1 MRNFYFINYDQSI
14 PLLNTST
21 GVNHE
26 NMLRLLTKL
35 YEAPNRSRN
44 TVWADNF
51 FGTSGP
57 DTIVGTENDD
67 KSLDKEVMII

>member
-1 MRNFYFINYDQSI
+1 
-14 PLLNTST
+14 
-21 GVNHE
+21 
-26 NMLRLLTKL
+26 MLRLRKVRALASSLLVIFTSL
-35 YEAPNRSRN
+35 SVIAVVPSAI
-44 TVWADNF
+44 TTAWADNF